1 MNKIVTLVHDS
12 LEFLIISILVTA
24 AGLFIG
30 GWKKNME
37 YPVAAIIL
45 GTVFGAVAAATPM
58 LEAFKF
64 IAAVLGAAVG
74 PKTLAAMQNKT
85 LKDVLNDYLKK
96 EIKDAQKEDPKE

>member
-1 MNKIVTLVHDS
+1 MEWMTKIVTLVHDS
-12 LEFLIISILVTA
+12 LEFLIISVLVTA

-45 GTVFGAVAAATPM
+45 GTVFGAVASATPM
-58 LEAFKF
+58 LEPFKF

-74 PKTLAAMQNKT
+74 PKTLASLQNKT
-85 LKDVLNDYLKK
+85 LKDVLNDFVT
-96 EIKDAQKEDPKE
+96 KDKDKPE